1 MLDVGCW
8 GMGDGGWGM
17 DFKISYSKSMLDIV
31 IDKCQILWILTV
43 LVDQWLK
50 KTAMSS
56 QRITNPDCNAFQKL
70 RQKISIVISKAINP
84 KKPTLK
90 NGN

>member
-8 GMGDGGWGM
+8 MLGDGGWGM

-43 LVDQWLK
+43 LVD
-50 KTAMSS
+50 
-56 QRITNPDCNAFQKL
+56 
-70 RQKISIVISKAINP
+70 
-84 KKPTLK
+84 
-90 NGN
+90 